1 MYFVFQSERQTSHSA
16 THSHTQD
23 THKTER
29 TLEKQDKAAEDKTV
43 GGIFSRAWKYI
54 GLAEPGKTTV
64 KQQQNKETPPLN
76 LRFNPLSHFWI
87 GSITKHFTAFTSRGL
102 RL

>member
-76 LRFNPLSHFWI
+76 LRFNPFFCHLWI
-87 GSITKHFTAFTSRGL
+87 G
-102 RL
+102 

>member
-1 MYFVFQSERQTSHSA
+1 MVFSARDKHEPFVHTLAHTR
-16 THSHTQD
+16 THRH

-76 LRFNPLSHFWI
+76 LRFNPFE
-87 GSITKHFTAFTSRGL
+87 
-102 RL
+102 